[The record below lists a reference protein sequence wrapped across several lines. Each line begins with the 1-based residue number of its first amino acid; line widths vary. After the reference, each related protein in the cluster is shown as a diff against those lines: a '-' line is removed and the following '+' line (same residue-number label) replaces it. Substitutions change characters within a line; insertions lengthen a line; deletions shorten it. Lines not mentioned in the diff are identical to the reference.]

1 MKMDN
6 FELIEFNLSDKEH
19 LIFLENMIK
28 SDGSELISGDIKRFV
43 ERNIELKKKDNITNC
58 YIIKYNN
65 ELIGLSFLNYHPEE
79 KRDNKLLKEEIEIGL
94 GILPEFRGKHLGS
107 QFEKEFS
114 EYLLNKYPQFDEVV
128 ARIENTNLN
137 SINAVKKA
145 GFEHIKDDEYH
156 FKKNQKYK

>member
-1 MKMDN
+1 MKTDN
-6 FELIEFNLSDKEH
+6 FELVEFNLSDKEH

-43 ERNIELKKKDNITNC
+43 EKNIELKKKDNITNC
-58 YIIKYNN
+58 YIVKYND

-107 QFEKEFS
+107 QFEREFS

-156 FKKNQKYK
+156 FKKTQKYK